1 MENFTHDSGWIVIW
15 EDIKNGGVPLL
26 IFSGMMIMW
35 FLKSHINNIFLFL
48 GRLITKKIDNSVK
61 EYTALDVKNHP
72 VFRDLEF
79 WLTVGVKS
87 LKMNAINYQYPMVKV
102 HVESPEYMKAKEEIA
117 KDVLMIKF
125 KVIKE
130 YIELFLKENPIE
142 NLSLEVLRST
152 LLTYLHKCEIKQ
164 HGELLEQKIPGEF
177 LKKFFIYEKFSSDLF
192 YQTIEG
198 YLNEGAF
205 NDLNVPTR
213 VYLVFS
219 AINNYLTNCYNNM
232 IYTTAVI
239 NGDLN
244 GVEYKGEIIGHKK
257 QQVLQPPHSSFVYPV
272 KEKLT
277 GIMTEFGASR
287 ATLIKYYTN
296 DENVYVHSA
305 VYESC
310 APGVMPMLSQI
321 QNVPNNVEMDVIEI
335 LKNGTI
341 VSVDIGKFNNNII
354 QRLTQR
360 GIDAVIIVP
369 IFEGNEFS
377 GTLMLDYLSLE
388 EYNKHK
394 MVATMDEILT
404 KYAKDLSTYISY
416 PKNSLF

>member
-1 MENFTHDSGWIVIW
+1 MEHFTNESGWIVIW
-15 EDIKNGGVPLL
+15 EDIKNGGIPLL

-35 FLKSHINNIFLFL
+35 FLKPYINNIFLFI
-48 GRLITKKIDNSVK
+48 GRLITKKIDNSVR
-61 EYTALDVKNHP
+61 EYTTADVKNHP

-79 WLTVGVKS
+79 WITVGVKS
-87 LKMNAINYQYPMVKV
+87 LKMNTINYQYPMVKV
-102 HVESPEYMKAKEEIA
+102 HIESPDYMQAKEDIA
-117 KDVLMIKF
+117 KDVLLIKF
-125 KVIKE
+125 KIIKE

-142 NLSLEVLRST
+142 NLKLETLRST

-192 YQTIEG
+192 YQTIDG

-213 VYLVFS
+213 LYLVFT

-244 GVEYKGEIIGHKK
+244 GVEYKGNIIGKKK
-257 QQVLQPPHSSFVYPV
+257 QQILQPPHPTFVYPV
-272 KEKLT
+272 KEKLM

-287 ATLIKYYTN
+287 ATLTKYYTN
-296 DENVYVHSA
+296 SENVYVHSA

-310 APGVMPMLSQI
+310 APGIMPVLSMV
-321 QNVPNNVEMDVIEI
+321 QNVPNNTDMDVIDL

-341 VSVDIGKFNNNII
+341 ISVDISKFNNNII
-354 QRLTQR
+354 ERLTLR
-360 GIDAVIIVP
+360 GIDAIVIVP

-377 GTLMLDYLSLE
+377 GTLTLDYLSLE
-388 EYNKHK
+388 EYNRYKD
-394 MVATMDEILT
+394 MASMDEILT
-404 KYAKDLSTYISY
+404 KYAKELSTYISY
-416 PKNSLF
+416 PKNSLI

>member
-35 FLKSHINNIFLFL
+35 FLKSHINNMFLFL

-61 EYTALDVKNHP
+61 EYSVLDVKNHP

-244 GVEYKGEIIGHKK
+244 GVEYKGEIIGTKK
-257 QQVLQPPHSSFVYPV
+257 QQVLQPPHSTFVYPV

-296 DENVYVHSA
+296 SENMYVHSA

-310 APGVMPMLSQI
+310 APGVMPMLSHI

-354 QRLTQR
+354 ERLTLR

-369 IFEGNEFS
+369 IFEGHEFS

-394 MVATMDEILT
+394 MVASMDEILT
-404 KYAKDLSTYISY
+404 KYAKELSTYISY